1 MTKKIAIYPGT
12 FDPITNGHLDIISRA
27 ANLFDE
33 VVVGIATS
41 KRKQPYLDLDL
52 RLKLTKEVL
61 KEFSNVKVAP
71 INALLVDFAKAHHA
85 TIILRGLRAV
95 SDFDYE
101 FQMALTNRK
110 MAPNI
115 ETIFLMTDYKYSY
128 LSSSFV
134 KHIAALGGDVSE
146 LVPAPIAKK
155 LKKRGN

>member
-101 FQMALTNRK
+101 FQLAGMNRQL
-110 MAPNI
+110 APEI
-115 ETIFLMTDYKYSY
+115 ETIFLPASVEFSAI
-128 LSSSFV
+128 SSTM
-134 KHIAALGGDVSE
+134 IREILDLGGDVSLFVPR
-146 LVPAPIAKK
+146 LVADC
-155 LKKRGN
+155 LKK